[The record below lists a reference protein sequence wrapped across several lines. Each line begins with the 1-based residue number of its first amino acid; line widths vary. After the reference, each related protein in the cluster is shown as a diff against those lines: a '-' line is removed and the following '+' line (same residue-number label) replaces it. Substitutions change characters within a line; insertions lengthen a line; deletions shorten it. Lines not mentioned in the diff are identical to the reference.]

1 MKPPNGTDLVEAR
14 VNFARQGMSSTMEP
28 SESPPED
35 VFAGLDDAAAP
46 AAGPSDAADVPAAPP
61 AAPSAPPPL
70 PVDPLLLQ
78 LADAE
83 FQAEDDRLK
92 AALAEA
98 SQRLSDT
105 EAAAASA
112 EAPLLSTFVG
122 MGMTSDGALLL
133 KQVKANPLD
142 FEMDHRP
149 VARHLAECLT
159 ARDDAAKALADV
171 RHELEWLQDARGDRE
186 FAAMSRLRLK
196 RLVDQQ
202 SREIAEL
209 KQLLKKERAYPNEA
223 APPGAGGGAVAA
235 AASGGALPLGASLCE
250 RLSFVFR
257 GVVGPQLGR
266 NYAA

>member
-1 MKPPNGTDLVEAR
+1 MRDVPLWLPRQPGARKCNGFSCYFLGVLVSMRASGCSR
-14 VNFARQGMSSTMEP
+14 VDTRTRESGLCGAASTH
-28 SESPPED
+28 
-35 VFAGLDDAAAP
+35 

-92 AALAEA
+92 AELAAA
-98 SQRLSDT
+98 SQRLTDT

-186 FAAMSRLRLK
+186 FAAMSRLRCGRGER
-196 RLVDQQ
+196 RLPA
-202 SREIAEL
+202 R
-209 KQLLKKERAYPNEA
+209 RPRRP
-223 APPGAGGGAVAA
+223 APPPRSRSRR
-235 AASGGALPLGASLCE
+235 AASWWRSGAARPRRCQCSP
-250 RLSFVFR
+250 SS
-257 GVVGPQLGR
+257 
-266 NYAA
+266 

>member
-1 MKPPNGTDLVEAR
+1 
-14 VNFARQGMSSTMEP
+14 MEP

-92 AALAEA
+92 AELAAA
-98 SQRLSDT
+98 SQRLTDT
-105 EAAAASA
+105 EAAAAAA

-209 KQLLKKERAYPNEA
+209 KALLQNSRPSEA
-223 APPGAGGGAVAA
+223 APLGAGGGAVA

-257 GVVGPQLGR
+257 GVVAPQLSR

>member
-1 MKPPNGTDLVEAR
+1 
-14 VNFARQGMSSTMEP
+14 MEP

-35 VFAGLDDAAAP
+35 VFAGLDEAAP
-46 AAGPSDAADVPAAPP
+46 APGPSDATDVPTTPP
-61 AAPSAPPPL
+61 AASSAPPPPPPL
-70 PVDPLLLQ
+70 PPVDPLLLQ

-92 AALAEA
+92 AALADA

-122 MGMTSDGALLL
+122 MGMTSDGAMLL
-133 KQVKANPLD
+133 KQVKANPAD

-171 RHELEWLQDARGDRE
+171 RHELDWLQDARGDRE

-209 KQLLKKERAYPNEA
+209 KALLQN
-223 APPGAGGGAVAA
+223 
-235 AASGGALPLGASLCE
+235 S
-250 RLSFVFR
+250 
-257 GVVGPQLGR
+257 
-266 NYAA
+266 